1 MLRTRPL
8 QLAGEPEA
16 HQAVHRP
23 VGDLE
28 PELAREPL
36 SDLPVA
42 VEAFACQALLKRV
55 QRGRPQHLLP
65 WLHSRL
71 TDLQQALQP
80 ASLVRCEPVADAVS
94 MQAEV
99 LGRGFSAAHP
109 AGGDQ
114 DQQVDAPLPL
124 RILRPRQQL
133 RQRLEW
139 LANLRQRSAHG
150 LLRLRSAHNS
160 TKCTVNQEIW
170 YNVSGQR
177 QRTWTA
183 RARPRRA

>member
-8 QLAGEPEA
+8 QLAGESEA
-16 HQAVHRP
+16 HQAVHRR

-55 QRGRPQHLLP
+55 QRGRPQHLLS

-71 TDLQQALQP
+71 PDLQQPLQP
-80 ASLVRCEPVADAVS
+80 ARLVGREPVADAVS
-94 MQAEV
+94 VQAEV
-99 LGRGFSAAHP
+99 LGRGFSAAHL

-124 RILRPRQQL
+124 RISSPSAASSTPRAA
-133 RQRLEW
+133 REPP
-139 LANLRQRSAHG
+139 AAHG
-150 LLRLRSAHNS
+150 AWAPPVEVSP
-160 TKCTVNQEIW
+160 QW
-170 YNVSGQR
+170 YKMHS
-177 QRTWTA
+177 
-183 RARPRRA
+183 